1 MDVQPKVVFGK
12 EINAMTQA
20 TIRSSRPDKWV
31 SPRPPMD
38 PTMRAI
44 AYGKVRPMAE
54 PNWLE
59 RLLGK
64 N

>member
-1 MDVQPKVVFGK
+1 
-12 EINAMTQA
+12 MTQA